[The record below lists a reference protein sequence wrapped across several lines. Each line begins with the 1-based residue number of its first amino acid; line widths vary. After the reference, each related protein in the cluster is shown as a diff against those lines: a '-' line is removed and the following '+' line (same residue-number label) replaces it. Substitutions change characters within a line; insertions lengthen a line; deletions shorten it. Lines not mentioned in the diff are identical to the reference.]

1 MFLADTIRELEK
13 RIQVLT
19 LDAEKVSSAKQSLE
33 QNKIELESRVE
44 QLSAD
49 YNEYKIRYE
58 QLGMCVYV
66 NSNSKYTE
74 RTYNL
79 VSWLWLVSWF
89 GRWVL
94 QNTLAS
100 NGGYMKIGGQL

>member
-58 QLGMCVYV
+58 QLGMCLYV
-66 NSNSKYTE
+66 ASNSKYRE
-74 RTYNL
+74 RTY
-79 VSWLWLVSWF
+79 SLVSWF
-89 GRWVL
+89 GRRVL

-100 NGGYMKIGGQL
+100 NGGSMKTMEQL